1 MAELSRYFR
10 STVLRMLVLKK
21 EIRRCTV
28 IHFLSAKGVEHFQR
42 RLE

>member
-10 STVLRMLVLKK
+10 SKVELKK
-21 EIRRCTV
+21 EIRTCTV
-28 IHFLSAKGVEHFQR
+28 IHFLSPKGVEHFQR